1 MAISMAEEEK
11 KEPTEKAEKEEGKE
25 EKKEPKKSKKKA
37 DKVAE
42 LEQQLEEQKDQ
53 YLYLAAEYANYRKRT
68 QREKD
73 ALNGDITAAVIGEFL
88 TVLDNF
94 ERAASN
100 PNADFEAYK
109 KGVEM
114 IFTQFGDI
122 LKKLGAESFGEVGD
136 PFDPNLHNAVM
147 HIESDD
153 FGESTVA
160 QVFSKGYKC
169 GERIIRCATVQVAN

>member
-1 MAISMAEEEK
+1 MAEEENK
-11 KEPTEKAEKEEGKE
+11 QATEPEEKEETKE

-42 LEQQLEEQKDQ
+42 LEKQLEEQKAQ

-73 ALNGDITAAVIGEFL
+73 ALNGDITASILGEFL
-88 TVLDNF
+88 AVLDNF

-100 PNADFEAYK
+100 TNADYDAYK
-109 KGVEM
+109 KGMEM

-122 LKKLGAESFGEVGD
+122 LKKLGAEPFGEAGD
-136 PFDPNLHNAVM
+136 PFDPSLHNAVM

-169 GERIIRCATVQVAN
+169 GDRIIRCATVQVAN